1 MEQAV
6 VTLIDGEAQVQFE
19 NTSTGATAYQWNFG
33 DGGSSIAESPIH
45 SFTEAGAYTVG
56 LNAWNDFCSDTYQMV
71 VTVETVSSVGAILA
85 AIPAAISRNNGVWE
99 VRHPEEAFTVEVF
112 DLTGRVVYRTGST
125 PGIPAILDPAMLP
138 PVALVHW
145 IGATSG
151 RQQTWRVAR

>member
-1 MEQAV
+1 M
-6 VTLIDGEAQVQFE
+6 
-19 NTSTGATAYQWNFG
+19 
-33 DGGSSIAESPIH
+33 
-45 SFTEAGAYTVG
+45 G

-71 VTVETVSSVGAILA
+71 VTVETVSTVGAVLA
-85 AIPAAISRNNGVWE
+85 EIPAAITRNNGAWE

-112 DLTGRVVYRTGST
+112 DLTGRMVHRTDGT

-145 IGATSG
+145 VGATSG